1 MVAKIISGKN
11 INGVLNYNEKKVEQG
26 KAELIWQSG
35 FHKDIQQLNFYDKVQ
50 RFNDLTIRN
59 ERTKTNAVHISLNF
73 AVGEKIHEAKLIQIA
88 NQYLDQ
94 IDFGNQPYLVYLHKD
109 AGHPHIHIVTTNI
122 KPTGERI
129 SLHNLGRTK
138 SEEARKNIEIK
149 YGLVRADHKELKKQE
164 SIILTK
170 VNYGKDDTKRAVSNV
185 VRGIVDSYKYTSIP
199 ELNAVLS
206 KYNVQAD
213 RGHKRSTMYAK
224 NGLLYWA
231 LDKKGVKVGVPI
243 KASSIYG
250 SPTLKKLEPKFES
263 NRELRKPHK
272 EQLKNSIDHVLKAK
286 ASSAGFQQALSSKG
300 IDVVFRRNEQG
311 RLYGVTYIDHNSK
324 TVFNGSDLG
333 KAYSANA
340 LSQGFLHVETTQRQR
355 DPSKE
360 TSAHF
365 PQSPSFS
372 RNLVSAFNNSNSLL
386 DDLMRTDPHE
396 EALPEGMFRNKRK
409 KKRKKITN

>member
-11 INGVLNYNEKKVEQG
+11 INGALNYNEKKVEQG

-35 FHKDIQQLNFYDKVQ
+35 FHKDIQHMNFYDKLQ
-50 RFNDLTIRN
+50 RFNDLTMRN

-94 IDFGNQPYLVYLHKD
+94 IGFGNQPYLVYLHKD

-138 SEEARKNIEIK
+138 SEEARKSIETQ
-149 YGLVRADHKELKKQE
+149 YGLVCADHKELKKEQ
-164 SIILTK
+164 SPILTK
-170 VNYGKDDTKRAVSNV
+170 VKYGKDDTKRSISNV
-185 VRGIVDSYKYTSIP
+185 VRGIVDSYNYTSIP

-213 RGHKRSTMYAK
+213 RGHKGSTMFAK
-224 NGLLYWA
+224 NGLLYWS
-231 LDKKGVKVGVPI
+231 LDNNGAKVGVPI

-250 SPTLKKLEPKFES
+250 SPTLKNLERKFES
-263 NRELRKPHK
+263 NRAIRNQHK
-272 EQLKNSIDHVLKAK
+272 EQLKNRIDRVLKTD
-286 ASSAGFQQALSSKG
+286 ASPAGFQQALSSKG
-300 IDVVFRRNEQG
+300 IDVVFRRNDQG
-311 RLYGVTYIDHNSK
+311 RLYGVTYVDHDSK

-340 LSQGFLHVETTQRQR
+340 LSQNFLQVETTRQQ
-355 DPSKE
+355 
-360 TSAHF
+360 H
-365 PQSPSFS
+365 QSSEGTNTHTMQFSSFS
-372 RNLVSAFNNSNSLL
+372 RTPVSNALHSNSLL
-386 DDLMRTDPHE
+386 EGLLRTDPHE
-396 EALPEGMFRNKRK
+396 EALPEGMFKNKRK
-409 KKRKKITN
+409 KKRKGITR